1 MNLSFI
7 CYSNREIQKGI
18 EILES
23 QFHAQ
28 EDLDLESPI
37 LKDIIRAYFKKNKRS
52 CEKVKDW
59 IPATMVNYHKVLRA
73 RLEEQGVLKQ
83 LPIGQFAVNS
93 EKLSAFQPQNIE
105 EEEIVKM
112 LSHSLTSFKKEP
124 VAFLS
129 QDQFSDLY
137 AKLNTYRTQF
147 ISPIK
152 TDKSINDYLD
162 LLLALKNESLHF
174 VYVDES
180 SLQGE
185 V

>member
-7 CYSNREIQKGI
+7 CYLDPETQKDI

-23 QFHAQ
+23 KLHEQK
-28 EDLDLESPI
+28 DLALESPI
-37 LKDIIRAYFKKNKRS
+37 LSDIVRAYFKKSNRS

-59 IPATMVNYHKVLRA
+59 IPATMFSYHKVLRA

-83 LPIGQFAVNS
+83 LPIGHFAVNS
-93 EKLSAFQPQNIE
+93 EKLSDFQPQNIE
-105 EEEIVKM
+105 EEEIVEM
-112 LSHSLTSFKKEP
+112 LSHSLTSPKKEP
-124 VAFLS
+124 GVFLS

-137 AKLNTYRTQF
+137 DQLKRFRNQF
-147 ISPIK
+147 ISPK
-152 TDKSINDYLD
+152 KSDESIDDYLS
-162 LLLALKNESLHF
+162 LLLALKDESLHF